1 MKKTPFILSILLLPT
16 LIQSCGKVSP
26 AGLKPLAFDKLET
39 KAGLSS
45 IYSDFKVWTSFQN
58 SESSSD
64 IMSGYRVNYTA
75 EGWSYTSGEGTDGQE
90 LQFWSESQGSYRFHA
105 GAPYERVNSIDASS
119 LTLKLKASTNIN
131 ETALFSTPYY
141 VRRTD
146 PAYGNI
152 VSLSFRYANAR
163 VNVAF
168 RCTSSSEVNIT
179 GITLTPPAGAE
190 YVTAGSLQVSYDWK
204 LVQAVPGSTSIEST
218 SIEPLSFS
226 DISVPAGEK
235 TSQESASPHY
245 MVPCSGIKGQWTATM
260 TVDGLQKSV
269 QFTIDKPWEAG
280 RSYLY
285 RFEYT
290 DEANLVFI
298 GTDDVLFIGED
309 LADGGNHNFN

>member
-1 MKKTPFILSILLLPT
+1 MPA
-16 LIQSCGKVSP
+16 LIQGCGKFSADP
-26 AGLKPLAFDKLET
+26 TPGKPLEFDKLET

-45 IYSDFKVWTSFQN
+45 IHSDFEVWA
-58 SESSSD
+58 SSQDAEGSAD
-64 IMSGYRVNYTA
+64 IMSGYRVNYTV
-75 EGWSYTSGEGTDGQE
+75 EGWSYTLGEGTEGQE
-90 LQFWSESQGSYRFHA
+90 LQFWSESAGSYRFHA
-105 GAPYERVNSIDASS
+105 GAPLSRVESLSSNS
-119 LTLKLKASTNIN
+119 LTLKLQSTRTLS
-131 ETALFSTPYY
+131 ETALFAYPYY
-141 VRRTD
+141 VERTD

-152 VSLSFRYANAR
+152 VSLSFGYANAR
-163 VNVAF
+163 INVAF

-218 SIEPLSFS
+218 SIKPLSFS

>member
-131 ETALFSTPYY
+131 ETALFSYPYY
-141 VRRTD
+141 VSRTD
-146 PAYGNI
+146 PEYGNT
-152 VSLSFRYANAR
+152 VALSFSYANSR
-163 VNVAF
+163 VNIAF
-168 RCTSSSEVNIT
+168 RCTSSSEVSIT
-179 GITLTPPAGAE
+179 DITLTPPAGAE
-190 YVTAGSLQVSYDWK
+190 YVTSGSLKVSYDWN

-218 SIEPLSFS
+218 SSAPLTFS
-226 DISVPAGEK
+226 AISVPGGEK
-235 TSQESASPHY
+235 SSQESASPRY
-245 MVPCSGIKGQWTATM
+245 MVPCSTVKGQWTASM
-260 TVDGLQKSV
+260 KIDGRDKSV
-269 QFTIDKPWEAG
+269 LFTIDKPWEPG

-290 DEANLVFI
+290 KEANLVFL
-298 GTDDVLFIGED
+298 GTDETLFIGENPE
-309 LADGGNHNFN
+309 DGGNHNFS